1 MTKNYRISIASFLTI
16 RKPFV
21 VKKRKH
27 LRSPLSERRNNIS
40 KINCFSAW
48 RTYITWS
55 QLRITRAAKIGNQLE
70 LLSSASSSELFD
82 NFIEK
87 RIEGTYDWVLDQPL
101 FRDWTS
107 ATFPDSRAKILWING
122 PIGFGKSF
130 IYVRI
135 TDSLSSS
142 LKDPLGHFFISSDF
156 EDRKDPFTVI
166 RSWIS
171 QLFQHLVI
179 FSLVREI

>member
-16 RKPFV
+16 LCREEEKTP
-21 VKKRKH
+21 KIPTIGKEKQH
-27 LRSPLSERRNNIS
+27 LKDQL
-40 KINCFSAW
+40 
-48 RTYITWS
+48 TYITWS
-55 QLRITRAAKIGNQLE
+55 QLRITRAAKTGNQLE
-70 LLSSASSSELFD
+70 LLGSASSSELFD

-171 QLFQHLVI
+171 QLFQHLVV